1 MVRMYKHSVRCAV
14 LIVLLFAYNSLPCK
28 AFSVLTHEAI
38 VDANWDKVILPLLKQ
53 KYPGASPDALKEA
66 HAYVNTWTWKQDA
79 SETAIIKPLICW
91 HPFAATIYWQ
101 STYLNNTSYT

>member
-1 MVRMYKHSVRCAV
+1 MYKHSVRCAV

-53 KYPGASPDALKEA
+53 KYPRASPDALKEA
-66 HAYVNTWTWKQDA
+66 HAYVYGGALAPDMGYY
-79 SETAIIKPLICW
+79 
-91 HPFAATIYWQ
+91 PFSSKLFTNL
-101 STYLNNTSYT
+101 S